1 MILMTIIN
9 KVAVAALG
17 PKLGQLIGTIVGFVT
32 MALVM
37 GLNVGKSISEIF
49 KDMMNA
55 TNLIALTNAVG
66 NGIAGYIKGVTAGIE
81 TQITDVQKQ
90 TNDQLKSIEDQMAT
104 NFGTSI
110 GPIDMG
116 QITDVSSNNQV
127 TMEPSSVFLT
137 RTLMTGSDIADLSMS
152 MITNFTDLTLNLDL
166 LPA

>member
-1 MILMTIIN
+1 
-9 KVAVAALG
+9 
-17 PKLGQLIGTIVGFVT
+17 
-32 MALVM
+32 
-37 GLNVGKSISEIF
+37 
-49 KDMMNA
+49 
-55 TNLIALTNAVG
+55 
-66 NGIAGYIKGVTAGIE
+66 VTAGIE